1 MATPTKTLKD
11 AVCEAVDR
19 SGEEIVAFAE
29 DIFRH
34 PELGFKETRTA
45 ARVQDVLRDLAV
57 PYRSGLA
64 LTGVK
69 GVADTG
75 RPGPGVALMGELDS
89 VLVPEHPLADP
100 ETGAAHACG
109 HPMQLAAMLGAG
121 MGLVR
126 SGVIGDLAGRLI
138 LFAVPAEEYVEVEYR
153 LDLVRQGKIEFL
165 SGKPEMVRLGETADV
180 DLALLVHST
189 ADPADRLAAIHAS
202 SNGLVAK
209 QVRFAGRAAHAGG
222 APWNGIN
229 ALNAAHVALAAIH
242 AQRETF
248 RDEDSVRVHPI
259 LTKGGSL
266 VNVVPDD
273 VRLETYAR
281 GKTAEAIR
289 DASGKVDRA
298 LRAGAVAV
306 GCRVR
311 IQTVPG
317 YLPLRNDP
325 SLGVLFKANMLQF
338 IAADDFVEGGHF
350 GASTDMGDI
359 SHLLPALHPMIGG
372 GRGALHGADYA
383 VADPVHSY
391 LHSAKALA
399 MSVVDLLTE
408 DAREARRIVAGFRPK
423 MTVADYLA
431 YLRALSVVEEF
442 DGASVGR
449 GEGSCVR

>member
-1 MATPTKTLKD
+1 MAIPTKTLKD
-11 AVCEAVDR
+11 AACEAVDR
-19 SGEEIVAFAE
+19 SGDEIVAFAE
-29 DIFRH
+29 DVFRH

-45 ARVQDVLRDLAV
+45 SRVENVLRELAV

-89 VLVPEHPLADP
+89 VIVPEHPLADS

-126 SGVIGDLAGRLI
+126 SGVLGDLAGRLI

-165 SGKPEMVRLGETADV
+165 SGKSELVRLGELADV
-180 DLALLVHST
+180 DVAMLVHST
-189 ADPADRLAAIHAS
+189 ADSADRLAAIHAS

-289 DASGKVDRA
+289 DASAKVDRA
-298 LRAGAVAV
+298 IRAGAVAV

-325 SLGVLFKANMLQF
+325 SLGALFKANMLQF
-338 IAADDFVEGGHF
+338 IAAGDFVEGGHF
-350 GASTDMGDI
+350 GASTDMGDV

-372 GRGALHGADYA
+372 ARGALHGADYA
-383 VADPVHSY
+383 VADPIHSY

-399 MSVVDLLTE
+399 MSVVDLLAE

-423 MTVADYLA
+423 MSAADYLA
-431 YLRALSVVEEF
+431 YLRALSVVEDF

-449 GEGSCVR
+449 GEGSSVR

>member
-1 MATPTKTLKD
+1 MARSMTALKE
-11 AVCEAVDR
+11 AVCRAVDQSR
-19 SGEEIVAFAE
+19 DEILAFAE

-34 PELGFKETRTA
+34 PEMGFKETRTA
-45 ARVQDVLRDLAV
+45 ARVAEALRGLDL
-57 PYRSGLA
+57 PCRQGLA

-69 GVADTG
+69 GILDTG
-75 RPGPGVALMGELDS
+75 RPGPGVALLGELDS
-89 VLVPEHPLADP
+89 ICLPGHPLADP
-100 ETGAAHACG
+100 ATGAAHACG
-109 HPMQLAAMLGAG
+109 HPVQLAAMLGAG
-121 MGLVR
+121 MGLIR
-126 SGVIGDLAGRLI
+126 SGAAGELAGRLI

-165 SGKPEMVRLGETADV
+165 SGKSELVRLGEMADV
-180 DLALLVHST
+180 DLALMVHST
-189 ADPADRLAAIHAS
+189 ADPADGLAAVHAS

-229 ALNAAHVALAAIH
+229 ALNAAHLALAAIH

-281 GKTAEAIR
+281 GKRAEAIR
-289 DASGKVDRA
+289 DASAKVDRA

-317 YLPLRNDP
+317 YLPLCNDP
-325 SLGVLFKANMLQF
+325 ALAALFKANMLQF
-338 IAADDFVEGGHF
+338 IPADRFVEGGHF
-350 GASTDMGDI
+350 GASTDMGDL
-359 SHLLPALHPMIGG
+359 SHLLPALHPMVGG
-372 GRGALHGADYA
+372 ARGALHGVDYA
-383 VADPVHSY
+383 VGDPDLAY

-399 MSVVDLLTE
+399 MSVIDLLAG
-408 DAREARRIVAGFRPK
+408 DAAAARRILAGFTPR
-423 MTVADYLA
+423 MTVPEYLA
-431 YLRALSVVEEF
+431 YLRALSTVEEF
-442 DGASVGR
+442 DGASVGCGGAPR
-449 GEGSCVR
+449 LP

>member
-1 MATPTKTLKD
+1 
-11 AVCEAVDR
+11 
-19 SGEEIVAFAE
+19 
-29 DIFRH
+29 
-34 PELGFKETRTA
+34 
-45 ARVQDVLRDLAV
+45 
-57 PYRSGLA
+57 
-64 LTGVK
+64 
-69 GVADTG
+69 
-75 RPGPGVALMGELDS
+75 
-89 VLVPEHPLADP
+89 
-100 ETGAAHACG
+100 
-109 HPMQLAAMLGAG
+109 
-121 MGLVR
+121 
-126 SGVIGDLAGRLI
+126 
-138 LFAVPAEEYVEVEYR
+138 
-153 LDLVRQGKIEFL
+153 
-165 SGKPEMVRLGETADV
+165 
-180 DLALLVHST
+180 
-189 ADPADRLAAIHAS
+189 
-202 SNGLVAK
+202 
-209 QVRFAGRAAHAGG
+209 
-222 APWNGIN
+222 
-229 ALNAAHVALAAIH
+229 LNAAHVALAAIH

-289 DASGKVDRA
+289 DASVKVDRA

-325 SLGVLFKANMLQF
+325 SLAALFKANMLQF

-372 GRGALHGADYA
+372 ARGALHGADYA

-391 LHSAKALA
+391 LHSAKTLA

-408 DAREARRIVAGFRPK
+408 DAREVRRIVAGFRPK
-423 MTVADYLA
+423 MSAADYLA
-431 YLRALSVVEEF
+431 YLRALSAVEEF

-449 GEGSCVR
+449 GSEGRP